1 MNEAVI
7 RKWKSPTEAR
17 KDITID
23 RDVAKPFMM
32 LSAYL
37 ITRAVMSPPRTW
49 VSTVAQAQGVK
60 FANRCVSEGTV
71 CAGVPGEGEGAIMIG
86 TSAGSS
92 EKRESCTLR
101 TQRSAVEFLITI
113 SKYTPARPD
122 VKQAAATARKP
133 LNGTMVCT
141 SADGPTP
148 DGLLMTLH
156 WIWTMPT
163 PIARKKRANHL
174 RGLRLRRRRMTEK
187 AAVVRIFIW

>member
-1 MNEAVI
+1 VI
-7 RKWKSPTEAR
+7 WKWKSPTEAR

-37 ITRAVMSPPRTW
+37 ITRAVISPPRTW
-49 VSTVAQAQGVK
+49 VSTVAQAHGVK
-60 FANRCVSEGTV
+60 FANRCVIEGTL
-71 CAGVPGEGEGAIMIG
+71 CAGASGEGEGAIMMG
-86 TSAGSS
+86 TSAGRS

-133 LNGTMVCT
+133 LNGIMVCT
-141 SADGPTP
+141 SADVPSP
-148 DGLLMTLH
+148 DGFLATLL
-156 WIWTMPT
+156 WIWTIPT
-163 PIARKKRANHL
+163 PIARNNKATHL
-174 RGLRLRRRRMTEK
+174 RGVSLRRRRTTEN

>member
-7 RKWKSPTEAR
+7 WKWKSPTEAR

-23 RDVAKPFMM
+23 KDVAKPFMM

-37 ITRAVMSPPRTW
+37 ITRAVMRPPRTW
-49 VSTVAQAQGVK
+49 VSTVAQAHGVK
-60 FANRCVSEGTV
+60 LANRCVSEGTL
-71 CAGVPGEGEGAIMIG
+71 CGEVPEECEGAMIMG

-133 LNGTMVCT
+133 LKGIIVCT
-141 SADGPTP
+141 SADDPSL
-148 DGLLMTLH
+148 DVFLLTLD

-174 RGLRLRRRRMTEK
+174 RGDSLRRRRRTEK

>member
-1 MNEAVI
+1 VI
-7 RKWKSPTEAR
+7 WKWKRPTEAR

-23 RDVAKPFMM
+23 NDVAKPFMM

-37 ITRAVMSPPRTW
+37 ITRAVISPPKTW
-49 VSTVAQAQGVK
+49 VSTVAQAHGVK
-60 FANRCVSEGTV
+60 LANRCVSEGTL
-71 CAGVPGEGEGAIMIG
+71 CEGVPGEGEGAMMMG

-92 EKRESCTLR
+92 EKRESWTLR

-141 SADGPTP
+141 SADGSSP
-148 DGLLMTLH
+148 DGLLLTLD
-156 WIWTMPT
+156 WI
-163 PIARKKRANHL
+163 
-174 RGLRLRRRRMTEK
+174 
-187 AAVVRIFIW
+187 